1 MRNLDIAERHRAGFV
16 ALGERTN
23 VGKSTLLNR
32 MVGHKV
38 AIVTPRPQ
46 TTRRRILGIRSDPGA
61 QLIFI
66 DTPGL
71 HRPRSALDERMIEV
85 ARRCLGEG
93 EVVVGV
99 VEASAPLSEGDRAFL
114 AELRELKAPRIVAVN
129 KIDRVRRADLFAAV
143 EQCGRELP
151 EAEIVPVSALKGEN
165 VEELVAVITRMLP
178 DGPSLMPEDE
188 YTDQSERMIAA
199 EVVREKVFLAMRE
212 EVPFSTAVV
221 VENFVEEP
229 ERRLLRI
236 AAVIVIAREAHKGM
250 LIGAGGRQL
259 KQIGTAARLEL
270 EKLLGAHVFLQL
282 LVKVDKDWTRSP
294 RKIAELGL

>member
-1 MRNLDIAERHRAGFV
+1 VAVAKPHRAGFI
-16 ALGERTN
+16 ALGGRTN

-46 TTRRRILGIRSDPGA
+46 TTRRRILGIRSDPDA
-61 QLIFI
+61 QLIFV

-71 HRPRSALDERMIEV
+71 HRPRSALDQHMIEI

-99 VEASAPLSEGDRAFL
+99 VEASAPLSEGDLAFL
-114 AELRELKAPRIVAVN
+114 AELREIKAPRIVALN
-129 KIDRVRRADLFAAV
+129 KIDRINRAELFAAV
-143 EQCGRELP
+143 EQCGREAP
-151 EAEIVPVSALKGEN
+151 EAEIVPVSALKGGN
-165 VEELVAVITRMLP
+165 IEELVAVIKRMLP
-178 DGPSLMPEDE
+178 EGPSLMPEDE
-188 YTDQSERMIAA
+188 YTDQTERMIAA
-199 EVVREKVFLAMRE
+199 EVVREKVFLAMRQ

-229 ERRLLRI
+229 DRRLLRI
-236 AAVIVIAREAHKGM
+236 EAAIIVAREAHKGM

-270 EKLLGAHVFLQL
+270 EKMLGAHVFLQL
-282 LVKVDKDWTRSP
+282 LVKVEKDWPRSP
-294 RKIAELGL
+294 RKIADLGL

>member
-1 MRNLDIAERHRAGFV
+1 VAIAKPHRAGFV
-16 ALGERTN
+16 ALGGRTN

-46 TTRRRILGIRSDPGA
+46 TTRRRILGIRSKPDA
-61 QLIFI
+61 QMIFV

-71 HRPRSALDERMIEV
+71 HRPQSALDHHMIEI

-93 EVVVGV
+93 EVVLGV
-99 VEASAPLSEGDRAFL
+99 VEASAPLCASDCAFL
-114 AELRELKAPRIVAVN
+114 AELRELKAPRVVAVN
-129 KIDRVRRADLFAAV
+129 KIDRIKRADLFAAV
-143 EQCGRELP
+143 EQCGREAP

-165 VEELVAVITRMLP
+165 IDELIAVVKGMLP
-178 DGPSLMPEDE
+178 EGPALMPEDE
-188 YTDQSERMIAA
+188 YTDQTERMIAA

-221 VENFVEEP
+221 VENFVEEAD
-229 ERRLLRI
+229 RRLLRI
-236 AAVIVIAREAHKGM
+236 DAVIVVAREAHKGM

-270 EKLLGAHVFLQL
+270 EKMLGAHVFLQL
-282 LVKVDKDWTRSP
+282 LVKVEKDWTRSP